1 MKSLKGKI
9 ISIILILTIISSI
22 SAAAISFISSFNV
35 TKEIVQSQ
43 FEDKLTGANNMLEI
57 YLKEQYGSLS
67 LDFTGRLVDS
77 SGVPI
82 DGKFECIDKLSEAM
96 DVVSTVFVKKE
107 NGYVRTITTV
117 KNEKNERAVGTLLD
131 EKGKVYEAISK
142 GNVYFGE
149 AEILGKQYITRYT
162 PMYGANKSIIGIY
175 FVGKSIDSADH
186 IINSGK
192 VSTILSIA
200 MLMTVLLL
208 IISALSLL
216 AGRAISKPIYAI
228 KSSITRQAS
237 LDFSYDGKSET
248 AKYIGRKDEIGIVI
262 HTLNKM
268 AENVRD
274 FVIKT
279 SESAQQVSAA
289 SQEMTAMSQQVA
301 IAAGEVSINIEEI
314 AKGANDQAKDTE
326 TAAINVE
333 ELGSLLDQ
341 DSNYLKELNN
351 ATMQIDKQKEE
362 GFLILKDLV
371 EKTEQSNNAAGSIYN
386 VIMGNNESAEKI
398 ESASAMIQSIAD
410 QTNLLALNAAIEA
423 ARAGEAGR
431 GFAVVSDEIRKLA
444 EQSSNFTKEIKVVI
458 DELKS
463 NSQSA
468 VQTMGSVK
476 KIVGEQAESVKDT
489 EGKFIG
495 IAKAIDLIK
504 EIIDKL
510 NHSEE
515 LMKENKNK
523 IINLTQNLS
532 AISEENAAGTQEAS
546 ASMEEQANTIEEIVK
561 AGESFAD
568 IAEELISLIEKFKV

>member
-1 MKSLKGKI
+1 MRSLKGKI

-82 DGKFECIDKLSEAM
+82 DGKFECVDKLSEAM

-107 NGYVRTITTV
+107 SGYVRTITTV

-131 EKGKVYEAISK
+131 EKGKAYQEISK

-162 PMYGANKSIIGIY
+162 PMYGKNKSIIGIY
-175 FVGKSIDSADH
+175 FVGKSMDSANQ

-200 MLMTVLLL
+200 MLMVVLLL

-228 KSSITRQAS
+228 KNSITKQAS
-237 LDFSYDGKSET
+237 LDFSYDEKEET
-248 AKYIGRKDEIGIVI
+248 AKYNGRKDEIGIVI
-262 HTLNKM
+262 YTLNKM

-279 SESAQQVSAA
+279 SESAQQVAAA

-333 ELGSLLDQ
+333 ELGNLLDQ

-362 GFLILKDLV
+362 GFLILKNLV
-371 EKTEQSNNAAGSIYN
+371 EKTEESNNAAGSIYS

-423 ARAGEAGR
+423 ARAGDAGR

-444 EQSSNFTKEIKVVI
+444 EQSSNFTKDIKVVI

-463 NSQSA
+463 KSQSA
-468 VQTMGSVK
+468 VQTMGNVK

-546 ASMEEQANTIEEIVK
+546 ASMEEQTNTIEEIVK
-561 AGESFAD
+561 AGESFAG

>member
-43 FEDKLTGANNMLEI
+43 FEDELTGANNMLEI
-57 YLKEQYGSLS
+57 YLNEQFGSIS

-82 DGKFECIDKLSEAM
+82 DGKSECIDKLSEAM
-96 DVVSTVFVKKE
+96 DIVSTVFVKKE
-107 NGYVRTITTV
+107 SGYVRTITTL
-117 KNEKNERAVGTLLD
+117 KNEKNERVVGTLLD
-131 EKGKVYEAISK
+131 EKGKAYEEISK

-162 PMYGANKSIIGIY
+162 PIYGKNKSIIGIY
-175 FVGKSIDSADH
+175 FVGKSIDSIDQ

-192 VSTILSIA
+192 ASTILSIA
-200 MLMTVLLL
+200 TLMVVLLL

-228 KSSITRQAS
+228 KNSITKQAN
-237 LDFSYDGKSET
+237 LDFSYDEKSDT
-248 AKYIGRKDEIGIVI
+248 AKYIGRKDEIGVVI
-262 HTLNKM
+262 DTLNKM

-279 SESAQQVSAA
+279 SESAQQVAAA

-326 TAAINVE
+326 KAAINVE
-333 ELGSLLDQ
+333 ELGNLLDQ

-362 GFLILKDLV
+362 GFLILKNLI
-371 EKTEQSNNAAGSIYN
+371 EKTEQSNNEAGSIYN

-515 LMKENKNK
+515 LMKEDKNK

-546 ASMEEQANTIEEIVK
+546 ASMEEQANAIEEIAK

-568 IAEELISLIEKFKV
+568 IAEELIALIEKFKV